1 MLIGI
6 AVIITCLFY
15 GIMVYITYS
24 TKRKL
29 NNVENK
35 IYKFLLRISIIGLL
49 LELGC
54 CFLVSHKD
62 VSTLF
67 GTLNVIVNK
76 IFLIYMLTWILIF
89 TLYIVLISFFE
100 DENSIVKY
108 RKKILSIF
116 GISYFVLTL
125 LLLLL
130 PTYYHYDGTY
140 VYSFGPSTNVV
151 MLAGGI
157 TILFDFYCF
166 VFICCFFKL

>member
-35 IYKFLLRISIIGLL
+35 IYKFLLKISIIGLL

-62 VSTLF
+62 VS
-67 GTLNVIVNK
+67 TLNVIVNK

-157 TILFDFYCF
+157 KILNMSVKRNTIHYLF
-166 VFICCFFKL
+166 

>member
-35 IYKFLLRISIIGLL
+35 IYKFLLKISIIGLL

-67 GTLNVIVNK
+67 HV
-76 IFLIYMLTWILIF
+76 Y
-89 TLYIVLISFFE
+89 LYNRFRT
-100 DENSIVKY
+100 K
-108 RKKILSIF
+108 
-116 GISYFVLTL
+116 FVQ
-125 LLLLL
+125 
-130 PTYYHYDGTY
+130 P
-140 VYSFGPSTNVV
+140 V
-151 MLAGGI
+151 MVHAYNPRPQEAEAGRHI
-157 TILFDFYCF
+157 
-166 VFICCFFKL
+166 